1 VDRVG
6 YDEIARDLH
15 DLVIRLADRLTA
27 KDRLLIAEFIEVG
40 EVGLALE
47 QIADVLSEYEQP
59 LTTEERSDMLS
70 LVERIR
76 MGTRVPH
83 ALSFCPD
90 R

>member
-15 DLVIRLADRLTA
+15 GLVIRLADRLTA
-27 KDRLLIAEFIEVG
+27 KDRLLIAEFIDVG

-59 LTTEERSDMLS
+59 AHHGRALR
-70 LVERIR
+70 
-76 MGTRVPH
+76 H
-83 ALSFCPD
+83 ALPGRANQDGNAGTS
-90 R
+90 RSELLS

>member
-1 VDRVG
+1 MDRVG

-15 DLVIRLADRLTA
+15 GLVIRLADRLTA

-70 LVERIR
+70 LVERMR